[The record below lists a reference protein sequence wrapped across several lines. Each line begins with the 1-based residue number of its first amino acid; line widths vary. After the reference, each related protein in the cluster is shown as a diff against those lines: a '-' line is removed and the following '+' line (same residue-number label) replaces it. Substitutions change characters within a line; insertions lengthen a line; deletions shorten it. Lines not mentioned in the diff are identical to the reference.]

1 MVTIRYSH
9 HGNTEKLSLAD
20 LSTTPAPAEGTL
32 WIDLEAATPEEERKV
47 LEEWFHVHPSALAD
61 IRAGQDRMNP
71 LPNVQAY
78 GDHMHSV
85 FDVLE
90 LAATASSDHCVPLVQ
105 VSQLSILLKANV
117 MVTHHYRPIEAL
129 SALLQE
135 EATNDGV
142 LDKGPD
148 HLMHALLGRLIDGS
162 IPILMHVDETIERM
176 DDVIQETPDLKY
188 LADIKLLKKEVG
200 RLRRTAHYQREMLQR
215 LSQREFQFI
224 SSEER
229 HRFQRVH
236 ERAVRLTDLADSY
249 RDSVNGLI
257 DEHLNLR
264 SQNLNEVMK
273 LLTMISTIFL
283 PLSVITGFYGM
294 NLAYLPWAGSTYSFI
309 AVTAVMVLIAGVMM
323 YRFKR
328 KGWL

>member
-1 MVTIRYSH
+1 
-9 HGNTEKLSLAD
+9 
-20 LSTTPAPAEGTL
+20 
-32 WIDLEAATPEEERKV
+32 
-47 LEEWFHVHPSALAD
+47 
-61 IRAGQDRMNP
+61 
-71 LPNVQAY
+71 
-78 GDHMHSV
+78 MHSV
-85 FDVLE
+85 FDALE
-90 LAATASSDHCVPLVQ
+90 LAATASGDHRVPLVR

-117 MVTHHYRPIEAL
+117 LVTHHYRPIEAL

-135 EATNDGV
+135 EATNDRV

-176 DDVIQETPDLKY
+176 DDMIQETPDLKY

-215 LSQREFQFI
+215 LSHREFPFI

-229 HRFQRVH
+229 HGFQRVH
-236 ERAVRLTDLADSY
+236 ERTVRLSDLADSY